1 MFLNLTQPISEFAE
15 KLKLAA
21 QVCFE
26 ACQPF
31 YKQLTDKY
39 KSRSLSNYKN
49 FMQPWMPSIYYG
61 IKQAVM
67 EEIRGNFEAALK
79 VYHSI
84 FAKYK
89 QMIED
94 ANANPEL
101 KQQIVQYLRFSSDV
115 CFLRLSFLLFRLNQW
130 TEAEF
135 GLFRYLHYFNQGF
148 SVSDQHLWR
157 HNITRIFAFL
167 LEKSLIWNPDNVK
180 RSHGQAHFLV
190 YSILNAQAFLRQD
203 SGQES
208 YQVYEQLIADLTMAI
223 ESCPSKMANL
233 SLFLQLQLVSH
244 YSTFG
249 ADEASKP
256 FVEYLKTETS
266 MLRWNHICKMLL
278 DRSLSLGKL
287 VQETSKQIE
296 DIWSLASLDGK
307 FTTFEHLSMLALNHH
322 ELSAQSAL
330 LNFALIPNNLLLCS
344 VKFRKRAICVLDAN
358 NIELALFNRSNEPLS
373 IESIGVFFNNEQVE
387 PAIVSITEP
396 ISIPSHK
403 MIRLNAEF
411 STSIITSE
419 PLTVSFV
426 TMQLKQPFIALQYGS
441 EQLLSAQ
448 NLPHEFWDDF
458 AGLEGIKFLN
468 FCSSVLKRNL
478 KCNIRKVSPKV
489 NVMFQTNDIVY
500 TAIPSP
506 ATIVLTNE
514 SDQTINCELNLATDK
529 FAILQDE
536 QGRALNQPVKV
547 DTILPN
553 ESRNI
558 SLKIKGFETTALTVQ
573 IKSWFDQSI
582 DMRLANLYNMDAT
595 TVSKRFTV
603 DTINPFILKLRRTIL
618 QQRVTEQGA
627 SAKQRL
633 EFDFNPTCPGFKL
646 LDEPIFHIN
655 DTCLKGKIFEIGTDS
670 NESVANLSATFQVDS
685 EVVQHTW
692 PVTIQYRPKALAIY
706 TSKLCCK
713 E

>member
-1 MFLNLTQPISEFAE
+1 MFLNLTQPIPEFAE

-31 YKQLTDKY
+31 YKQLADKY
-39 KSRSLSNYKN
+39 KSRSLSNQKN
-49 FMQPWMPSIYYG
+49 FMQPWMSSIYYG
-61 IKQAVM
+61 IKQAVI
-67 EEIRGNFEAALK
+67 EEIRGSFEAALK
-79 VYHSI
+79 LYHSI

-94 ANANPEL
+94 ANGNPEL

-135 GLFRYLHYFNQGF
+135 GLFRYLHYFNQGL
-148 SVSDQHLWR
+148 SASDQHLWR

-180 RSHGQAHFLV
+180 RNHGQAHFLV
-190 YSILNAQAFLRQD
+190 YSIMNAQAFLRQD

-223 ESCPSKMANL
+223 ESCPSKMAHL

-256 FVEYLKTETS
+256 FLEYLKTETS
-266 MLRWNHICKMLL
+266 MLRWNHICKMIL
-278 DRSLSLGKL
+278 DRSLSLGKAA
-287 VQETSKQIE
+287 QESSKQIE

-307 FTTFEHLSMLALNHH
+307 FTNFEHLSILALNHN

-330 LNFALIPNNLLLCS
+330 LNFAVIRNNLLLCS
-344 VKFRKRAICVLDAN
+344 VKFCKRAMCVLDAN
-358 NIELALFNRSNEPLS
+358 TVKLMLFNRSNEPLL

-387 PAIVSITEP
+387 PAIAAITEP
-396 ISIPSHK
+396 ISIPSRTTVK
-403 MIRLNAEF
+403 LDVEF
-411 STSIITSE
+411 FAKIITPE

-426 TMQLKQPFIALQYGS
+426 TMQLKQPFLALQYGY
-441 EQLLSAQ
+441 EQLQSAQ
-448 NLPHEFWDDF
+448 NLPHEFWDEF
-458 AGLEGIKFLN
+458 RGLEGVKFLN
-468 FCSSVLKRNL
+468 FCSSVLKRNS
-478 KCNIRKVSPKV
+478 KCNIRKVGPKV
-489 NVMFQTNDIVY
+489 IVNFQTNGTAY
-500 TAIPSP
+500 TAIPCS
-506 ATIVLTNE
+506 ATIVLSNE
-514 SDQTINCELNLATDK
+514 SDQCVNCELTLATDK
-529 FAILQDE
+529 FTILQDD
-536 QGRALNQPVKV
+536 QGKVLQQPIEV
-547 DTILPN
+547 DAIRPSESKTI
-553 ESRNI
+553 SF
-558 SLKIKGFETTALTVQ
+558 KIKAFETTALTVQ
-573 IKSWFDQSI
+573 IKSRFDQSI
-582 DMRLANLYNMDAT
+582 DMRLANLYSMEAT
-595 TVSKRFTV
+595 SISKQFTV
-603 DTINPFILKLRRTIL
+603 DTINPFILRLKRNIL
-618 QQRVTEQGA
+618 QHRVTEHGA

-633 EFDFNPTCPGFKL
+633 KCDFHSTCPGFKL
-646 LDEPIFHIN
+646 LDEPSFRIG
-655 DTCLKGKIFEIGTDS
+655 DTCLKGKIFEIDTDS

-706 TSKLCCK
+706 TSKL
-713 E
+713 